1 VPKSVP
7 RTTKK
12 SASASHFAH
21 WFRNAAPYINAFRG
35 RTFVLVFGGEAVED
49 KAFAN
54 LVHDIALLSSLG
66 IRLVLVH
73 GARPQIE
80 QRLKRQGI
88 DMRYVDGLRVT
99 DEAALACVK
108 EAVGAVR
115 VDIEALLSMGLANS
129 PMAGAQIRVASGN
142 LVTARPYGIRNGVD
156 YLHTGEVRR
165 VDTEAINSQLDNGAI
180 VLLSP
185 MGYSPSGE
193 AFNLSAEDVA
203 TSVASALHA
212 HKVLYLAEDN
222 SLRDSR
228 RRLARELSMKEA
240 QQLLSS
246 KRRLPDETQH
256 ILHSAVNLC
265 LNGVQRV
272 HILDRKIDGVLLQE
286 LFTRDGV
293 GTLICADSYDG
304 IRQATIN
311 DVAGI
316 LELIAPLEEQGTL
329 VRRSR
334 EHLEMEINRF
344 TVMERDGMIIAC
356 AALWLFEKE
365 HAAEL
370 ACLAVHPD
378 YRGAR
383 RGETL
388 LHYLEKI
395 AQERGMERLFSLST
409 QTAHW
414 FLERGFKRA
423 EVKDLP
429 MKRKALYNY
438 QRNSKVYVKPIG

>member
-12 SASASHFAH
+12 TTSASHFAH

-35 RTFVLVFGGEAVED
+35 RTFVLVFGGEAVLD

-80 QRLKRQGI
+80 QRLKRLGI
-88 DMRYVDGLRVT
+88 EMRYVDGLRVT

-129 PMAGAQIRVASGN
+129 PMAGAQIRVTSGN

-165 VDTEAINSQLDNGAI
+165 VDTGAINAQLDNGAI

-212 HKVLYLAEDN
+212 HKVLYLAEDS

-228 RRLARELSMKEA
+228 RRLARELSMKATTA
-240 QQLLSS
+240 QLQA
-246 KRRLPDETQH
+246 
-256 ILHSAVNLC
+256 SAA
-265 LNGVQRV
+265 G
-272 HILDRKIDGVLLQE
+272 
-286 LFTRDGV
+286 RD
-293 GTLICADSYDG
+293 
-304 IRQATIN
+304 
-311 DVAGI
+311 
-316 LELIAPLEEQGTL
+316 
-329 VRRSR
+329 
-334 EHLEMEINRF
+334 
-344 TVMERDGMIIAC
+344 
-356 AALWLFEKE
+356 
-365 HAAEL
+365 
-370 ACLAVHPD
+370 
-378 YRGAR
+378 
-383 RGETL
+383 
-388 LHYLEKI
+388 
-395 AQERGMERLFSLST
+395 
-409 QTAHW
+409 TAHP
-414 FLERGFKRA
+414 A
-423 EVKDLP
+423 
-429 MKRKALYNY
+429 
-438 QRNSKVYVKPIG
+438 

>member
-1 VPKSVP
+1 VPQKVPKTASIP
-7 RTTKK
+7 L
-12 SASASHFAH
+12 SAGHFAH
-21 WFRNAAPYINAFRG
+21 WFRGAAPYINAFRG
-35 RTFVLVFGGEAVED
+35 RTFVLVFGGEAVQD
-49 KAFAN
+49 KAFAT

-66 IRLVLVH
+66 IRLILVH

-80 QRLKRQGI
+80 QRLRRQGVE
-88 DMRYVDGLRVT
+88 MRYVDGLRVT

-142 LVTARPYGIRNGVD
+142 WVTARPYGIRNGVD

-165 VDTEAINSQLDNGAI
+165 IDTQAIATQLDSGAI
-180 VLLSP
+180 ALLSP

-193 AFNLSAEDVA
+193 AFNLRAEDVA

-212 HKVLYLAEDN
+212 HKVVYLAEDN

-228 RRLARELSMKEA
+228 RRLARDLSMREA
-240 QQLLSS
+240 QQLLDS
-246 KRRLPDETQH
+246 KRQLPETTRH
-256 ILHSAVNLC
+256 ILESAVNLC

-293 GTLICADSYDG
+293 GTLICADSYEG
-304 IRQATIN
+304 IRQASID

-316 LELIAPLEEQGTL
+316 LELIAPLEEQGVL

-344 TVMERDGMIIAC
+344 TVMERDGMVIAC

-365 HAAEL
+365 RAAEL
-370 ACLAVHPD
+370 ACLAVHPE
-378 YRGAR
+378 YRGEK
-383 RGETL
+383 RGGTL
-388 LHYLEKI
+388 LRYMEKL
-395 AQERGMERLFSLST
+395 AHERGMERLFSLST

-423 EVKDLP
+423 EVTDLP
-429 MKRKALYNY
+429 MKRKTLYNY
-438 QRNSKVYVKPIG
+438 QRNSKVYVKPLD